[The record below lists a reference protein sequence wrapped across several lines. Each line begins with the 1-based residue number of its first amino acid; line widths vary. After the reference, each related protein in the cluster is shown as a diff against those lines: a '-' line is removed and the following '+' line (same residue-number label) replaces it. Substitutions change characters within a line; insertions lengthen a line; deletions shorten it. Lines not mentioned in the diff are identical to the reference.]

1 MELRTAFAEALR
13 EIRDR
18 KGLTQEDFS
27 TVSSR
32 TNISLLERAK
42 TIPTLEKLQQLCT
55 ILDVH
60 PVTVMAI
67 CYSKM
72 EDISVQSVLATVA
85 AEKHALERA
94 EEHHLEIP
102 RR

>member
-1 MELRTAFAEALR
+1 MELKTAFAEALR
-13 EIRDR
+13 EIRGR

-27 TVSSR
+27 AVSSR

-60 PVTVMAI
+60 PITMMAI
-67 CYSKM
+67 CYSKK
-72 EDISVQSVLATVA
+72 ENVSFHSVLALVA
-85 AEKHALERA
+85 AGHEALESGD
-94 EEHHLEIP
+94 
-102 RR
+102 